1 MLPPGFNILGRCLSP
16 LDGFLFLIEPL
27 NLLLD
32 SEQLLFSSLVF
43 RGFFVL
49 VLQLDLF
56 ELHVSLDDLYW

>member
-1 MLPPGFNILGRCLSP
+1 LSP